1 MTKARKPVDD
11 SGEAIKALA
20 AATVSTGDLAREFGK
35 SPVWIRNLINA
46 GFIPKLAHG
55 RVNRVAAYRGIIAYE
70 ESLVAKAEERA
81 QSSGRARMNAA
92 RAGEIE
98 ARLARE
104 MRGLIER
111 REAEDAI
118 SEVVALAV
126 KEMRAFGPRLPRA
139 LPRDAVKAE
148 IAASCARMEKA
159 RDVLIGALRTGDLD
173 GCKP

>member
-1 MTKARKPVDD
+1 MTKERKPVDD
-11 SGEAIKALA
+11 SGKAIKALA

-35 SPVWIRNLINA
+35 SPVWIRNIINA
-46 GFIPKLAHG
+46 GFIPRLEHG
-55 RVNRVAAYRGIIAYE
+55 KVNRVAAYRGIIAYE
-70 ESLVAKAEERA
+70 ESLVAKAAERA

-92 RAGEIE
+92 RANEIT

-111 REAEDAI
+111 QEAEHAI
-118 SEVVALAV
+118 SQVVEVAV

-139 LPRDAVKAE
+139 LPRDAIKAE
-148 IAASCARMEKA
+148 IAASCARIEKA
-159 RDVLIGALRTGDLD
+159 RDVLIKALREGNVD